1 MDMNERQVILSIV
14 RAEAAAQSKIMVKDV
29 AQQFNLIHKSDA
41 DTISTM
47 AGQLNKLGVM
57 MEVVIDLLADGR
69 PLQSEGLASDKRKKF
84 SALCDAKAKS
94 YAESHK

>member
-57 MEVVIDLLADGR
+57 MEVVIDLLADPR
-69 PLQSEGLASDKRKKF
+69 PLQSEGLAADKRKKF
-84 SALCDAKAKS
+84 SALCDAKAKA
-94 YAESHK
+94 YAEAHK